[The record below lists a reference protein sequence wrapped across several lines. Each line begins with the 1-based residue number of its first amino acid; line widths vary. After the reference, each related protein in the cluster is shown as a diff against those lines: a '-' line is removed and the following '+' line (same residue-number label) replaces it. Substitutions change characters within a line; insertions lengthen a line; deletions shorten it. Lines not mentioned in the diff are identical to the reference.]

1 MTMRKTRDE
10 KRRLCSRL
18 FYGGRES
25 RTPDLQIANLSLYQ
39 LSYTPVGVQNIVII
53 GGVGNIR
60 YIWGMTKSIDIR
72 DAHEHNL
79 RHVSLNIPRDS
90 IVVVTGVSG
99 SGKSSLAFDTIFQEG
114 QRRFVESLSAYA
126 RQFIGRM
133 KHPEVES
140 VRGISPTISIDQKT
154 VNRNPRST
162 VGTVVEILDHYRLLF
177 ARLGVPHCPE
187 CGRVIQAQTVDQI
200 VDNLYAGDGE
210 IQGVPRQITVMAPIV
225 QERKG
230 EYRKEL
236 AELKESGFVR
246 VRVDGEIYRIDEVP
260 QLVRYEKH
268 TIEAVVDRLTLE
280 RKNMSRLREA
290 LEGALKLTEGKLVS
304 FLFGDG
310 EYRLQGTLLA
320 CPKCGVS
327 IPELEPRFFSFN
339 DPKGQCPVCKGMGE
353 SCVFDEDLVVPD
365 KNLSINMGA
374 LACQKK
380 DTGDV
385 IFSDF
390 GWKDLRIIAHEMK
403 FSLDTP
409 WCKLKPAQQKAVLYG
424 TPSGSMRGVIS
435 VMQELW
441 DMWHIYHFRKYM
453 QIGVCPEC
461 KGTRINRMANA
472 VKFHGHNLTEMTE
485 WSVEE
490 SVEFFNKL
498 DLSEKELRIG
508 REVLKEIR
516 GRLSFLNAV
525 GLGYLNISRKAS
537 TLSGGEAQRI
547 RLASAV
553 GAGLQGVLYVMDEPS
568 IGLHPRDNDKLLGM
582 LDHLRA
588 QGNSLIVVEHDEDT
602 MRHADYVV
610 DVGPGAGVEGGGII
624 AAGTVSELEKN
635 KDSLTGAYLSGRKA
649 IEVPACRKKID
660 KDTPKI
666 KICGA
671 AENNLKNIDVEIPLD
686 GALTVVTGVSGS
698 GKSTLVNQIL
708 RRELARVFFN
718 SEEPVGR
725 FDHLEGI
732 ENIDK
737 VIEIDQT
744 PIGRTPRSNPATYT
758 KIWDDIR
765 DLFASMEESR
775 IRGYKKGRFSFNVKG
790 GRCDACE
797 GAGVKEIDMH
807 ILPSVQVTCEVCN
820 GKRFNDATREVY
832 FKGKNV
838 SEILD
843 MSIGEAAEF
852 FKDQP
857 RIAKPLDLLCEV
869 GLGYLTLG
877 QPSTTL
883 SGGEAQRI
891 KIAAEL
897 RRPGTGKTL
906 YLLDEPTT
914 GLHFEDIRKLMDCL
928 NRLRS
933 LGNSIVVIEHNL
945 DVIKCADWIVDLGPD
960 AGVHGGEVIAVGT
973 PEQIAKCKKS
983 ETGRYLAPV
992 LARAKNG
999 YKPVTRLMGSLAEN
1013 KARYNAT
1020 SAKMAAAMKGDG
1032 PSLDI
1037 EVRGARK
1044 HNLKNID
1051 VTIPRHKLTVVT
1063 GVSGSGKSS
1072 LAFHTLFSEGQRRFV
1087 ETLSTY
1093 ARRFLGRPDRGS
1105 VDSISGLAP
1114 AIAIDQKSASKSPR
1128 STVATLTEIYDYFR
1142 IFWSR
1147 VGTPHCLKC
1156 GKPVDSYAVGDLM
1169 RWVFDRKL
1177 DKMVTVL
1184 APFEIKDVLK
1194 LSMILKEKG
1203 YRKVYMGG
1211 KLLDLPFPK
1220 VPTREKQALAV
1231 VDQVVVK
1238 EENRARLVEAF
1249 ERAYRDGNGILF
1261 VDCEGEERLCAS
1273 EKPGCPGC
1281 GWYMDSA
1288 LNPKLFSF
1296 NTHWGACENCL
1307 GLGLVKDSRFESG
1320 KVCPKCRGE
1329 RLKPEYLAVRIGG
1342 GRGEKKQGKKN
1353 LGMNIMDVHH
1363 MSIDSARDWFAGV
1376 SFEGEKNGAGKAKVA
1391 EPLLREIIA
1400 RLDFLKSVGL
1410 GYIGLDRSG
1419 DTLSGGESQRIRLA
1433 SQIGSGLEGV
1443 LYVLDEPTV
1452 GLHESDT
1459 AKLLD
1464 TLFRLRDLGNTLVVV
1479 EHDMKMMEA
1488 ADHIIDMGPAAGE
1501 FGGEVVAEGSP
1512 KALSKPYALQQFPRS
1527 ETVKYLTRSNPITNQ
1542 IEAKPITDGTE
1553 FYEFENLTK
1562 NNLKDISVKFPKGGI
1577 SVVCGVSGSGKSS
1590 MVMDEIYPALKSRFQ
1605 ARGKKKQSGEVLLV
1619 DQSPISGTP
1628 RSTPASF
1635 TGVFDDIRQLFAKL
1649 EQSKVK
1655 GFDYGR
1661 FSYNIARGRCAA
1673 CEGRGA
1679 ISVEMH
1685 FLSDVWE
1692 VCEACGGKRYNQE
1705 TLSVYFKGKNIAD
1718 VLDMR
1723 VSEACEFFK
1732 DQPKILPKLE
1742 ALRDVGL
1749 PYVKL
1754 GQPVT
1759 TLSGGENQ
1767 RLKLA
1772 AELARKNAPEMVYLL
1787 DEPTTGLHLKD
1798 IQTLWNQLRK
1808 LSARGNT
1815 VIIIEHHPDIIRLAD
1830 WKVELGPVGG
1840 GNGGHLLEMGC
1851 NGSF

>member
-1 MTMRKTRDE
+1 
-10 KRRLCSRL
+10 
-18 FYGGRES
+18 
-25 RTPDLQIANLSLYQ
+25 
-39 LSYTPVGVQNIVII
+39 
-53 GGVGNIR
+53 
-60 YIWGMTKSIDIR
+60 MTKSIEIR

-79 RHVSLNIPRDS
+79 RHVDLTIPRDS

-99 SGKSSLAFDTIFQEG
+99 SGKSSLAFDTVFQEG

-133 KHPEVES
+133 KHPDVES

-162 VGTVVEILDHYRLLF
+162 VGTVVEILDHYRLMF
-177 ARLGVPHCPE
+177 ARLGVPHCPK
-187 CGRVIQAQTVDQI
+187 CGKVIQAQSVDQI
-200 VDNLYAGDGE
+200 VDNLYASDE
-210 IQGVPRQITVMAPIV
+210 NKKILVMAPIV

-236 AELKESGFVR
+236 AELKENGFVR
-246 VRVDGEIYRIDEVP
+246 VRVDGTIYRLEEVP
-260 QLVRYEKH
+260 LLVRYEKH
-268 TIEAVVDRLTLE
+268 TIEVVIDRLVLE

-290 LEGALKLTEGKLVS
+290 IEGALKLTDGKLVS
-304 FLFGDG
+304 FLLDDSD
-310 EYRLQGTLLA
+310 YRLQGTQLA
-320 CPKCGVS
+320 CPKCGIS

-339 DPKGQCPVCKGMGE
+339 DPKGQCPACKGLGE
-353 SCVFDEDLVVPD
+353 SCEFDINLIVPD
-365 KNLSINMGA
+365 PSLSLKQGC
-374 LACQKK
+374 LAPQKK
-380 DTGDV
+380 DDGCI

-390 GWKDLRIIAHEMK
+390 GWRNLRTIANEMH

-409 WCKLKPAQQKAVLYG
+409 WNKLKKAQQDAVLYG
-424 TPSGSMRGVIS
+424 TPSGSERGVVTI
-435 VMQELW
+435 MQELW

-461 KGTRINRMANA
+461 HGTRINRIAAA
-472 VKFHGHNLTEMTE
+472 VDFHGHNICEMTE
-485 WSVEE
+485 WSVEK

-498 DLSEKELRIG
+498 KLSPKEQRIG

-516 GRLSFLNAV
+516 GRLGFLKAV
-525 GLGYLNISRKAS
+525 GLGYLDISRKAS

-553 GAGLQGVLYVMDEPS
+553 GAGLQGVLYVLDEPS
-568 IGLHPRDNDKLLGM
+568 IGLHPRDNDKLLEM
-582 LDHLRA
+582 LERLRA
-588 QGNSLIVVEHDEDT
+588 QGNSLLIVEHDEDT
-602 MRHADYVV
+602 MRHADCVI
-610 DVGPGAGVEGGGII
+610 DVGPGAGVEGGRIL
-624 AAGTVSELEKN
+624 AAGTVEELEKN
-635 KDSLTGAYLSGRKA
+635 KSSLTGAYLSGRKA
-649 IEVPACRKKID
+649 IEIPAQRMKID
-660 KDTPKI
+660 AKTPKL

-671 AENNLKNIDVEIPLD
+671 CENNLKNIDVEIPLG
-686 GALTVVTGVSGS
+686 GAFTVVTGVSGS

-708 RRELARVFFN
+708 RRELARVFYN
-718 SEEPVGR
+718 SEEPVGK
-725 FDHLEGI
+725 FDHLEGL

-765 DLFASMEESR
+765 DLFAGMEESKV
-775 IRGYKKGRFSFNVKG
+775 RGYTKSRFSFNVKG

-797 GAGVKEIDMH
+797 GAGVKVIDMH
-807 ILPSVQVTCEVCN
+807 ILPSVQVTCDVCD
-820 GKRFNDATREVY
+820 GKRFNEATREVY
-832 FKGKNV
+832 FKGKNI
-838 SEILD
+838 SEVLD
-843 MSIGEAAEF
+843 MSISEAAEF
-852 FKDQP
+852 FKDIP
-857 RIAKPLDLLCEV
+857 KIAEPLKLLCEV

-883 SGGEAQRI
+883 SGGEAQRV
-891 KIAAEL
+891 KIASEL

-914 GLHFEDIRKLMDCL
+914 GLHFEDIRRLLECL

-933 LGNSIVVIEHNL
+933 LGNSVVVIEHNL
-945 DVIKCADWIVDLGPD
+945 DVIKCADWIIDLGPD
-960 AGVHGGEVIAVGT
+960 AGVNGGRIIATGT

-992 LARAKNG
+992 LAKKHG
-999 YKPVTRLMGSLAEN
+999 EN
-1013 KARYNAT
+1013 KHFART
-1020 SAKMAAAMKGDG
+1020 DEKGENY
-1032 PSLDI
+1032 SLDI
-1037 EVRGARK
+1037 EVHGARK

-1051 VTIPRHKLTVVT
+1051 VTIPRHKLTVIT

-1105 VDSISGLAP
+1105 IDSISGLAP

-1142 IFWSR
+1142 ILWAR
-1147 VGTPHCLKC
+1147 VGTAHCLHC
-1156 GKPVDSYAVGDLM
+1156 GKPVSSYAAGDLM
-1169 RWVFDRKL
+1169 QFAFDRDL
-1177 DKMVTVL
+1177 NKMVTVL
-1184 APFEIKDVLK
+1184 APFEIKDEIK
-1194 LSMILKEKG
+1194 LSKILTEKG
-1203 YRKVYMGG
+1203 YRKVYLG
-1211 KLLDLPFPK
+1211 KKLVELPLPK
-1220 VPTREKQALAV
+1220 IPIREKQLLAV
-1231 VDQVVVK
+1231 VDSVVVK

-1249 ERAYRDGNGILF
+1249 ERGYRDGNGILY
-1261 VDCEGEERLCAS
+1261 VDCDGEERLSAS
-1273 EKPGCPGC
+1273 EKPGCPEC

-1288 LNPKLFSF
+1288 LNPKHFSF
-1296 NTHWGACENCL
+1296 NTHWGACETCL
-1307 GLGLVKDSRFESG
+1307 GLGHFKDGEE
-1320 KVCPKCRGE
+1320 CPDCHGE
-1329 RLKPEYLAVRIGG
+1329 RLKPEYLAVRIL
-1342 GRGEKKQGKKN
+1342 GK
-1353 LGMNIMDVHH
+1353 NIMDINH
-1363 MSIDSARDWFAGV
+1363 MSIAEARDWFAKVDFANEENATAV
-1376 SFEGEKNGAGKAKVA
+1376 SA
-1391 EPLLREIIA
+1391 ESKKTIAAPLLREIIG
-1400 RLDFLKSVGL
+1400 RLDFLISVGL
-1410 GYIGLDRSG
+1410 GYIGLDRAG

-1464 TLFRLRDLGNTLVVV
+1464 TLYRLRDLGNTLVVV
-1479 EHDMKMMEA
+1479 EHDIKMMQA
-1488 ADHIIDMGPAAGE
+1488 ADHIIDMGPGAGD

-1512 KALSKPYALQQFPRS
+1512 AELAKPYALQQFPRS
-1527 ETVKYLTRSNPITNQ
+1527 ETVKFLTYSTPVANQ
-1542 IEAKPITDGTE
+1542 LEPVHITDDTE
-1553 FYEFENLTK
+1553 FYEFKNLKT
-1562 NNLKDISVKFPKGGI
+1562 NNLKNLSVKFPKKAV

-1590 MVMDEIYPALKSRFQ
+1590 LVVDEVFPALKKLFQ
-1605 ARGKKKQSGEVLLV
+1605 ARGRKKQSGEVLLV

-1635 TGVFDDIRQLFAKL
+1635 TGVFDDIRKLFSKL
-1649 EQSKVK
+1649 EQSKMK

-1661 FSYNIARGRCAA
+1661 FSYNLARGRCPA

-1679 ISVEMH
+1679 VAVEMH
-1685 FLSDVWE
+1685 FLSDIWE
-1692 VCEACGGKRYNQE
+1692 TCEVCGGKRYNQE
-1705 TLSVYFKGKNIAD
+1705 TLTVTFKGKNIAD

-1723 VSEACEFFK
+1723 IVEACEFFK

-1742 ALRDVGL
+1742 CLRDVGL

-1759 TLSGGENQ
+1759 TLSGGESQ

-1772 AELARKNAPEMVYLL
+1772 AELCRRPANEMVYLL

-1798 IQTLWNQLRK
+1798 IQILWNLLRR
-1808 LSARGNT
+1808 LSARGDT
-1815 VIIIEHHPDIIRLAD
+1815 VIVIEHHPDIIRLAD

-1840 GNGGHLLEMGC
+1840 AKGGYLLEMGV
-1851 NGSF
+1851 NSPKF

>member
-1 MTMRKTRDE
+1 
-10 KRRLCSRL
+10 
-18 FYGGRES
+18 
-25 RTPDLQIANLSLYQ
+25 
-39 LSYTPVGVQNIVII
+39 
-53 GGVGNIR
+53 
-60 YIWGMTKSIDIR
+60 MTKSIEIR

-79 RHVSLNIPRDS
+79 RHVNLSIPRDS

-99 SGKSSLAFDTIFQEG
+99 SGKSSLAFDTVFQEG

-177 ARLGVPHCPE
+177 ARLGVPHCPK
-187 CGRVIQAQTVDQI
+187 CGRVIQAQSVDQI

-210 IQGVPRQITVMAPIV
+210 LNGKIRQITVMAPIV
-225 QERKG
+225 QDRKG

-236 AELKESGFVR
+236 AELKENGFVR
-246 VRVDGEIYRIDEVP
+246 ARVDGVIYRLEEVP
-260 QLVRYEKH
+260 ALVRYEKH
-268 TIEAVVDRLTLE
+268 TIEAVIDRLVLE

-290 LEGALKLTEGKLVS
+290 LEGALKLTDGKLVS
-304 FLFGDG
+304 FLFDDG

-320 CPKCGVS
+320 CPKCNIS

-339 DPKGQCPVCKGMGE
+339 DPKGRCPTCNGLGE
-353 SCVFDEDLVVPD
+353 SCKFDIDLVVPD
-365 KNLSINMGA
+365 KSLSLKQGA
-374 LACQKK
+374 LAIQKK
-380 DTGDV
+380 DTGTI
-385 IFSDF
+385 IFSDY
-390 GWKDLRIIAHEMK
+390 GWRNLRTIANEMK
-403 FSLDTP
+403 FTFDTP
-409 WCKLKPAQQKAVLYG
+409 WCKLKKEQQDAILHG
-424 TPSGSMRGVIS
+424 TPSGSERGVLDI
-435 VMQELW
+435 VQELW
-441 DMWHIYHFRKYM
+441 DMWHIFHFRKFM

-461 KGTRINRMANA
+461 KGTRINTIANA
-472 VKFHGHNLTEMTE
+472 VKFHGISLTEMTD
-485 WSVEE
+485 WSVEK

-498 DLSEKELRIG
+498 DLSEKEMRIG
-508 REVLKEIR
+508 REILKEIR

-568 IGLHPRDNDKLLGM
+568 IGLHPRDNDKLLEM
-582 LDHLRA
+582 LEHLRA

-602 MRHADYVV
+602 MRHADYVI
-610 DVGPGAGVEGGGII
+610 DVGPGAGVEGGAII
-624 AAGTVSELEKN
+624 AAGTVDELEKN
-635 KDSLTGAYLSGRKA
+635 KASLTGAYLSGRKA
-649 IEVPACRKKID
+649 IEIPAQRKKITAE
-660 KDTPKI
+660 TPKL

-718 SEEPVGR
+718 SEEPVGK
-725 FDHLEGI
+725 FDHLEGL

-765 DLFASMEESR
+765 DLFAGMEESK
-775 IRGYKKGRFSFNVKG
+775 IRGYTKSRFSFNVKG

-797 GAGVKEIDMH
+797 GAGVKVVDMH

-843 MSIGEAAEF
+843 MSISDAAEF

-857 RIAKPLDLLCEV
+857 RIAQPLNLLCEV

-891 KIAAEL
+891 KIASEL

-933 LGNSIVVIEHNL
+933 LGNSIVIIEHNL

-960 AGVHGGEVIAVGT
+960 AGVHGGKIVATGT

-992 LARAKNG
+992 LAKKHGEN
-999 YKPVTRLMGSLAEN
+999 KPISKLMGQLADN
-1013 KARYNAT
+1013 RARYNAFASSIRET
-1020 SAKMAAAMKGDG
+1020 AGETEG

-1051 VTIPRHKLTVVT
+1051 VTIPRHKLTVIT

-1147 VGTPHCLKC
+1147 AGTPHCLHC
-1156 GKPVDSYAVGDLM
+1156 GKPVDSFAAGDLM
-1169 RWVFDRKL
+1169 QLAFERDLNKT
-1177 DKMVTVL
+1177 VTVL
-1184 APFEIKDVLK
+1184 APFEVKDILK
-1194 LSMILKEKG
+1194 LSKVLTEKG
-1203 YRKVYMGG
+1203 YRKVYLGDQ
-1211 KLLDLPFPK
+1211 LVDLPLPK
-1220 VPTREKQALAV
+1220 IPTREKQVLAV
-1231 VDQVVVK
+1231 VDRVIVK

-1261 VDCEGEERLCAS
+1261 VDSEGRERLAAS
-1273 EKPGCPGC
+1273 EKPGCPSC

-1296 NTHWGACENCL
+1296 NTHWGACETCL
-1307 GLGLVKDSRFESG
+1307 GLGQFKDG
-1320 KVCPKCRGE
+1320 KICPDCKGE
-1329 RLKPEYLAVRIGG
+1329 RLKPEYLAVRIKG
-1342 GRGEKKQGKKN
+1342 Q
-1353 LGMNIMDVHH
+1353 NIMDVHH
-1363 MSIDSARDWFAGV
+1363 MSIDNAYDWFTHV
-1376 SFEGEKNGAGKAKVA
+1376 DFKGEKNGAGKATIA
-1391 EPLLREIIA
+1391 EPLLREIIG
-1400 RLDFLKSVGL
+1400 RLDFLRSVGL
-1410 GYIGLDRSG
+1410 GYIGLDRAG

-1464 TLFRLRDLGNTLVVV
+1464 TLYRLRDLGNTLVVV
-1479 EHDMKMMEA
+1479 EHDMNMMEA

-1512 KALSKPYALQQFPRS
+1512 KSLAKPYALQQFPLS
-1527 ETVKYLTRSNPITNQ
+1527 ETVKYLTKSIPMANQIDAIPITEN
-1542 IEAKPITDGTE
+1542 TE
-1553 FYEFENLTK
+1553 FYEFKNLTK
-1562 NNLKDISVKFPKGGI
+1562 NNLKNLSVKFPKGAV

-1590 MVMDEIYPALKSRFQ
+1590 LVMDEIYPALKRKFQ
-1605 ARGKKKQSGEVLLV
+1605 PRGKKKQTGEVLVV

-1635 TGVFDDIRQLFAKL
+1635 TGVFDDIRKLFAKL

-1661 FSYNIARGRCAA
+1661 FSYNLARGRCEA

-1685 FLSDVWE
+1685 FLSDIWE
-1692 VCEACGGKRYNQE
+1692 PCDVCGGKRYNQE
-1705 TLSVYFKGKNIAD
+1705 TLTVTFKGKNIAD

-1723 VSEACEFFK
+1723 VAEACEFFK

-1772 AELARKNAPEMVYLL
+1772 AELGRKNCSEMVYLL

-1798 IQTLWNQLRK
+1798 IQTLWNQIRK
-1808 LSARGNT
+1808 LSLRGST
-1815 VIIIEHHPDIIRLAD
+1815 VIVIEHHPDIIRLAD

-1840 GNGGHLLEMGC
+1840 SKGGELLEMGA
-1851 NGSF
+1851 NEP